1 MKVVVENCLIHDAEK
16 EVGREDRTK
25 ELSSNG
31 AVAILD
37 FAMMTSDDSCKK
49 SSIHVPNRCTK
60 GLDLSL
66 HPTDSDAGLN
76 ALSALGVHTVEMK

>member
-1 MKVVVENCLIHDAEK
+1 MKVVVENFLIHDAEK
-16 EVGREDRTK
+16 EVGREDRMK

-37 FAMMTSDDSCKK
+37 FAMMTIGRK
-49 SSIHVPNRCTK
+49 SPIHVPNRCNK
-60 GLDLSL
+60 GLDFSL

-76 ALSALGVHTVEMK
+76 ALSAPGIHTVEMK